1 MNTNPFAQEYN
12 DLRWGTLMPVWVKVG
27 AEVVQVRARGTC
39 SVSVVDPS
47 KAAGEVENPEDL
59 EEYLRSQAAAVVT
72 DVIGE
77 RARQVPDVLHLTTIS
92 PETVQLFQEKL
103 DARCCA
109 FGLKLKSVR
118 IEALERV

>member
-59 EEYLRSQAAAVVT
+59 EEYLRC
-72 DVIGE
+72 
-77 RARQVPDVLHLTTIS
+77 RQQRL
-92 PETVQLFQEKL
+92 
-103 DARCCA
+103 
-109 FGLKLKSVR
+109 
-118 IEALERV
+118 